1 MKPKYYIYPNKKPE
15 DGEEIITVWENL
27 RGEARGRYVQELD
40 DNRIN
45 GDYENGMYIVN
56 WLWRYA

>member
-15 DGEEIITVWENL
+15 DGEEIIIMWEDL
-27 RGEARGRYVQELD
+27 KHGSKRKYVKRLD
-40 DNRIN
+40 DNRIK
-45 GDYENGMYIVN
+45 GDYNWGMYSVN